1 MNRFKYEAFV
11 DEFPFL
17 DKIMAHHTY
26 GPEDLTGRGIIIKR
40 ADERLLDSIPI
51 DSGYDC
57 CIGKRWTKETFHFT
71 TNNETILSAVRCKVD
86 WQYAENHTP
95 LDFHEGESVLEAI
108 NRHGITEDLDT
119 IVYVFSRGCSFDDT
133 PTVRK
138 LELYK
143 VPKETTYKE
152 LVDRAHQN
160 ARNNLK
166 AEIAVVLE

>member
-1 MNRFKYEAFV
+1 M
-11 DEFPFL
+11 
-17 DKIMAHHTY
+17 
-26 GPEDLTGRGIIIKR
+26 
-40 ADERLLDSIPI
+40 
-51 DSGYDC
+51 
-57 CIGKRWTKETFHFT
+57 
-71 TNNETILSAVRCKVD
+71 D

-95 LDFHEGESVLEAI
+95 SNFREGESVLEAI
-108 NRHGITEDLDT
+108 NRHGIAEDLDT
-119 IVYVFSRGCSFDDT
+119 IVYVFSHGCSFDDT